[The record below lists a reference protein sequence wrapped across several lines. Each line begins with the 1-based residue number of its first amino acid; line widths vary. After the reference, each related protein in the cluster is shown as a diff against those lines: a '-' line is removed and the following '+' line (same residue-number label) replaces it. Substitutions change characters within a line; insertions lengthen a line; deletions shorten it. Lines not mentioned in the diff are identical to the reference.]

1 MFKKVL
7 KWIAIL
13 LIGLIVLFVLLA
25 AYTGYK
31 QSEYSETAVPYI
43 KKVIPII
50 SEWSPENSKPLFVPS
65 TFDDVSDEDF
75 SKLLKWFSKLGALK
89 SIDEPQFSQVTSS
102 TTVREGANTIVTYGV
117 LAHYENGDAQISI
130 RLLDLEV
137 SFEIYQFHLN
147 SQALIE

>member
-1 MFKKVL
+1 MFKKIL
-7 KWIAIL
+7 KWVGIFL
-13 LIGLIVLFVLLA
+13 LGLVVLFVLLA

-50 SEWSPENSKPLFVPS
+50 SEWNPEKSKPLFVPS
-65 TFDDVSDEDF
+65 TFDNVSDEDF
-75 SKLLKWFSKLGALK
+75 SKLFKWFSKLGALK
-89 SIDEPQFSQVTSS
+89 SIDEPQFSRVTSS
-102 TTVREGANTIVTYGV
+102 TTVREGAHTIITYGV

-130 RLLDLEV
+130 RLLDLGN
-137 SFEIYQFHLN
+137 SFEIYHFNLN